1 MRVGSRL
8 PRVRNVPPY
17 ESTLGHAAVDFMAQ
31 IGQTLLP
38 WQADIVVDTFGRRAD
53 GRWAARDV
61 VILVAR
67 QNGKGRVTDAI
78 ELAALFL
85 FREPL
90 VLHSAH
96 EFKTSQKTFQRM
108 IEVIE
113 SSSWL
118 SSRVA
123 KVSRSKGDEG
133 ITLTRT
139 AGGGQLQFVAR
150 TEGAGRGFS
159 AERLVFDEAYALTIG
174 QFGAQTPTLATM
186 DNPQITYTTTPPDDK
201 LGPMPSDAMLPSIR
215 RRGHNGDPRVALHEW
230 SPLRGADFADVDVWY
245 DNNPSLGYL
254 IREEFLH
261 DQYRAFAEAGAV
273 AKFGTEH
280 LCDWPVDEHEQWLVI
295 SEPDWAAAHDP
306 DSRIEGRRAFAL
318 DVTPDRSM
326 GAIGV
331 AGRRADRLRHV
342 EVVAHYPGTGWMV
355 ERARQL
361 NEKWRPLP
369 WMVDASGPAG
379 SLIPDLEA
387 AGITV
392 HRMTAQDA
400 CGAYGQFYDGIAG
413 KVDPEQPSPR
423 DVRHRGQV
431 PLTTAVAGG
440 ATRKVAGGTA
450 WGRLSPTVDISPV
463 VVATNALYGL
473 AKFGGTP
480 PPAGAPSTPPPAGGA
495 RELWRPGQR
504 LQI

>member
-1 MRVGSRL
+1 
-8 PRVRNVPPY
+8 
-17 ESTLGHAAVDFMAQ
+17 MAH

-61 VILVAR
+61 VVLAAR

-85 FREPL
+85 LREPL

-108 IEVIE
+108 VEVIE
-113 SSSWL
+113 SSAWL

-123 KVSRSKGDEG
+123 AVSRSKGDEG
-133 ITLTRT
+133 ITLTKT
-139 AGGGQLQFVAR
+139 AGGGKLQFVAR
-150 TEGAGRGFS
+150 TEGAGRGFT
-159 AERLVFDEAYALTIG
+159 AERLVFDEAYALTVG

-215 RRGHNGDPRVALHEW
+215 KRGHDGDPRVALHEW
-230 SPLRGADFADVDVWY
+230 SPERGADFGSVDVWY
-245 DNNPSLGYL
+245 DNNPSAGYL

-261 DQYRAFAEAGAV
+261 DQYRAFVAAGAE

-280 LCDWPVDEHEQWLVI
+280 LCYWPIGGDEQWLII
-295 SEPDWAAAHDP
+295 SEQEWTAALDP
-306 DSRIEGRRAFAL
+306 DSRIEGHRAFSL

-331 AGRRADRLRHV
+331 AGRRTDGLRHV
-342 EVVAHYPGTGWMV
+342 EVVAHHPGTGWMV

-361 NEKWRPLP
+361 NERWRPALP
-369 WMVDASGPAG
+369 WMVDPVVAG
-379 SLIPDLEA
+379 SLIPDLEKV
-387 AGITV
+387 GIKV
-392 HRMTAQDA
+392 HRMTAQDTTA
-400 CGAYGQFYDGIAG
+400 AYGMFYDGIAG
-413 KVDPEQPSPR
+413 KVNVDPERPDAPSPR
-423 DVRHRGQV
+423 DLRHRGQV
-431 PLTTAVAGG
+431 PLTAAVAG
-440 ATRKVAGGTA
+440 AAARKVGRGTA
-450 WGRLSPTVDISPV
+450 WGRASPSVDISPV
-463 VVATNALYGL
+463 VVTTNALLGFGR
-473 AKFGGTP
+473 FGGA
-480 PPAGAPSTPPPAGGA
+480 PAPAAGPSTPPPSTGGA